1 MILYELCQ
9 KEVIDLKTGKDMGSV
24 DDIAFDESTAQITHL
39 VIYGKWKLFGLL
51 GRHPDIKIPW
61 SAIQTIGKDAVLVH
75 ADCIRQEKK

>member
-39 VIYGKWKLFGLL
+39 VIY
-51 GRHPDIKIPW
+51 
-61 SAIQTIGKDAVLVH
+61 
-75 ADCIRQEKK
+75 